1 MIRIMFL
8 VKPIKELIVLSVT
21 LPKAYSEPSQTSK
34 MEIFAKKKKNFILDV
49 WVGSEYASDSL
60 IVIFLS

>member
-21 LPKAYSEPSQTSK
+21 LPKAYSEPSRISK
-34 MEIFAKKKKNFILDV
+34 MEVFAKKKTT
-49 WVGSEYASDSL
+49 SS
-60 IVIFLS
+60 